1 LWNSLPDHFR
11 TEIASLNSRVFCSTG
26 MGPNVAVLHVDDS
39 NFASGLLNFNFG
51 LCIDLNKNPRGK
63 CLFGLL
69 FKIHTQTL
77 QHKAA
82 FRKKQQVKKIMKSS
96 LELML
101 YCFIMCRIKI
111 KFSYSYY
118 SYLRQTCVGSSLAS

>member
-1 LWNSLPDHFR
+1 
-11 TEIASLNSRVFCSTG
+11 

-39 NFASGLLNFNFG
+39 NFASGGG

-69 FKIHTQTL
+69 FKIHTQML

-82 FRKKQQVKKIMKSS
+82 FKKKQQVKKIMK
-96 LELML
+96 
-101 YCFIMCRIKI
+101 
-111 KFSYSYY
+111 
-118 SYLRQTCVGSSLAS
+118 